1 MFIVSIIR
9 KIRNAGNKMV
19 VFLKETVR
27 ARTIAA
33 RMTVKGSLF
42 MIFFR
47 DGFL

>member
-1 MFIVSIIR
+1 MVIIIR
-9 KIRNAGNKMV
+9 KIRAAGNRMV

-27 ARTIAA
+27 ARIIEA
-33 RMTVKGSLF
+33 RMTIKGSLF